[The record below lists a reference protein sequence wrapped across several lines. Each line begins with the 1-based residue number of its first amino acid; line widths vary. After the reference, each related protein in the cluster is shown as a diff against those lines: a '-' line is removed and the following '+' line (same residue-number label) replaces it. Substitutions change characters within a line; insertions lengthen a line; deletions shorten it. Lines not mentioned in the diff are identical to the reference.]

1 MLLIAVLACRWT
13 TPRCLFNFC
22 LHLQPF
28 ECWTDSL
35 LRPLTFHPPF
45 CRVMVYEAGHDEYND
60 RPGYPPSQG
69 KYLLIFQLVQQRA
82 LMTDFSTPPA
92 ISAWSGQQRVVKVF
106 NFEPDEAVQASAEVQ
121 VQARMLEG
129 MRGRD

>member
-1 MLLIAVLACRWT
+1 
-13 TPRCLFNFC
+13 
-22 LHLQPF
+22 
-28 ECWTDSL
+28 
-35 LRPLTFHPPF
+35 
-45 CRVMVYEAGHDEYND
+45 MVYEAGHDENSD

-69 KYLLIFQLVQQRA
+69 RSLFISQSVQQRA
-82 LMTDFSTPPA
+82 LTTNSFTPPA

-129 MRGRD
+129 TRGRV